1 MISITWIPR
10 TKKENFYCS
19 STSYGNICWD
29 NHVGKQI
36 SFQKKKK
43 HPFSWHVYYLILT
56 RQASTQSSSYTTFSI
71 IMYYKSEEIELKG
84 DYKYVWSSKRGDV
97 NIISVS
103 LSRLLHVVV
112 IHTHTHTH
120 TQREDGIN
128 LEGTLAV
135 VASKTSLVIEFVIN
149 GELIHQVHSLITCFT
164 LLSCPCKCCH
174 RWLLY
179 FVK

>member
-10 TKKENFYCS
+10 TKKENFCCS

-36 SFQKKKK
+36 SFKKNK

-71 IMYYKSEEIELKG
+71 TMYYKSEEIELKG

-112 IHTHTHTH
+112 THTH
-120 TQREDGIN
+120 TQREGGIN